1 MYILEEEEEEE
12 EEEEAYSKLTGGG
25 GGNAR
30 ILLVFNGA
38 SEKGRR
44 ESRQGEEGVAGREE
58 KMKEYYGVTMEWRS
72 DIYSIRLSRVSLP
85 RPGPPGVD
93 IAGVVTCS
101 LSINRPPSDSPYWED
116 DCVFE

>member
-12 EEEEAYSKLTGGG
+12 EEGYSKLTGGG

-30 ILLVFNGA
+30 ILLAFNGA

-44 ESRQGEEGVAGREE
+44 ESRQGEEEVAGREE

-72 DIYSIRLSRVSLP
+72 DIYSIRVSRVSLP

-101 LSINRPPSDSPYWED
+101 LSINPPSDSPYWED
-116 DCVFE
+116 DRV

>member
-1 MYILEEEEEEE
+1 MHCELKGTRNSLRLSQEEEEEEE
-12 EEEEAYSKLTGGG
+12 V
-25 GGNAR
+25 
-30 ILLVFNGA
+30 VF
-38 SEKGRR
+38 
-44 ESRQGEEGVAGREE
+44 
-58 KMKEYYGVTMEWRS
+58 TMEWRS

-101 LSINRPPSDSPYWED
+101 LSINRPPSESPYWED

>member
-1 MYILEEEEEEE
+1 MAICEISL
-12 EEEEAYSKLTGGG
+12 A
-25 GGNAR
+25 
-30 ILLVFNGA
+30 FNGA
-38 SEKGRR
+38 SERGRR
-44 ESRQGEEGVAGREE
+44 ETREGEEEVAGRE
-58 KMKEYYGVTMEWRS
+58 KKVKEYYGVTMEWRS
-72 DIYSIRLSRVSLP
+72 DIYSKRLSRVSLP